1 MSTAVSIVRTLLG
14 LLFDH
19 TIGNIVRMIPI
30 IRLPKLERGPV
41 SRGFLALLLGILFF
55 GLTLLFSASY
65 SSAYA
70 SSGKLYS
77 IIKPQV
83 MIALVGLFFMWVLS
97 NINYRALRLMSESLY
112 IITIVLLILALLSP
126 QDTNGTYRWV
136 YLPGGASFQPS
147 ELVKLC
153 FIFAGASTLQRLM
166 TRRNL
171 FLYIVYSAAICG
183 CLALINDFGTA
194 IIFFVTF
201 LVTAFM
207 RSGDF
212 ATIGLACAGTAFAG
226 VLVLRFLPYARNR
239 FEAWGHVWDYALTT
253 GYSQTRSMM
262 CIASGGLLGLGAGNG
277 WLKYVAAADTDL
289 VFAFVAEEWGLLI
302 ALMLVAAIVLLAASG
317 FGVFR
322 IGRGAQEIAGTFDA
336 DPGTFVQHDIA
347 FILNTFSDP
356 NGGSAQYGVVPIGGK
371 LVAFRFPARWNAS
384 VKTISDA
391 TTSVLSGQS
400 YSVDSFIRVTGTVK
414 TMPEAVSSALY
425 DWYTENN
432 AYLQQ
437 IGAIGDSDDAADY
450 LPDAIVCVDT
460 VGSIPQGWVEGLTVA
475 AVACLIYAIVVL
487 IRILC
492 GKYEQEKLPDITFE
506 LVDMAPET
514 EAKPETAPEADSA
527 PEAEPEAEAAQP
539 EKSEETED
547 TPDA

>member
-1 MSTAVSIVRTLLG
+1 MDEHKTPEEIINDNAAPDAPETDAPEACAQPEEVTAGETAAAETDTAEVPAGEADAAEAPAPAEKKPMSVRARHALRRGVAG
-14 LLFDH
+14 LL
-19 TIGNIVRMIPI
+19 
-30 IRLPKLERGPV
+30 
-41 SRGFLALLLGILFF
+41 
-55 GLTLLFSASY
+55 
-65 SSAYA
+65 
-70 SSGKLYS
+70 
-77 IIKPQV
+77 
-83 MIALVGLFFMWVLS
+83 
-97 NINYRALRLMSESLY
+97 
-112 IITIVLLILALLSP
+112 
-126 QDTNGTYRWV
+126 
-136 YLPGGASFQPS
+136 
-147 ELVKLC
+147 
-153 FIFAGASTLQRLM
+153 
-166 TRRNL
+166 
-171 FLYIVYSAAICG
+171 
-183 CLALINDFGTA
+183 
-194 IIFFVTF
+194 
-201 LVTAFM
+201 
-207 RSGDF
+207 
-212 ATIGLACAGTAFAG
+212 
-226 VLVLRFLPYARNR
+226 
-239 FEAWGHVWDYALTT
+239 
-253 GYSQTRSMM
+253 
-262 CIASGGLLGLGAGNG
+262 
-277 WLKYVAAADTDL
+277 
-289 VFAFVAEEWGLLI
+289 
-302 ALMLVAAIVLLAASG
+302 AAIVLLAVSG

-322 IGRGAQEIAGTFDA
+322 IARGAQEISGTFDA
-336 DPGTFVQHDIA
+336 DPGAFVQHDIV

-450 LPDAIVCVDT
+450 LPDAIVRVDT

-506 LVDMAPET
+506 LVDMTPETEDAPEADAAPET
-514 EAKPETAPEADSA
+514 EPET
-527 PEAEPEAEAAQP
+527 EPEAETAQP

-547 TPDA
+547 KPDA

>member
-1 MSTAVSIVRTLLG
+1 MDEHKTPEEIINDNAAPDAPETDAPEACAQPEEVTAGEPAAGKADPAEVPAPAETKPMSVRARHAFRRGVAG
-14 LLFDH
+14 LL
-19 TIGNIVRMIPI
+19 
-30 IRLPKLERGPV
+30 
-41 SRGFLALLLGILFF
+41 
-55 GLTLLFSASY
+55 
-65 SSAYA
+65 
-70 SSGKLYS
+70 
-77 IIKPQV
+77 
-83 MIALVGLFFMWVLS
+83 
-97 NINYRALRLMSESLY
+97 
-112 IITIVLLILALLSP
+112 
-126 QDTNGTYRWV
+126 
-136 YLPGGASFQPS
+136 
-147 ELVKLC
+147 
-153 FIFAGASTLQRLM
+153 
-166 TRRNL
+166 
-171 FLYIVYSAAICG
+171 
-183 CLALINDFGTA
+183 
-194 IIFFVTF
+194 
-201 LVTAFM
+201 
-207 RSGDF
+207 
-212 ATIGLACAGTAFAG
+212 
-226 VLVLRFLPYARNR
+226 
-239 FEAWGHVWDYALTT
+239 
-253 GYSQTRSMM
+253 
-262 CIASGGLLGLGAGNG
+262 
-277 WLKYVAAADTDL
+277 
-289 VFAFVAEEWGLLI
+289 
-302 ALMLVAAIVLLAASG
+302 AAIVLLAVSG

-322 IGRGAQEIAGTFDA
+322 IARGAQEIAGTFDA

-384 VKTISDA
+384 VKTIADA
-391 TTSVLSGQS
+391 TNSILQGQS

-450 LPDAIVCVDT
+450 LPDEIVCVDT

-492 GKYEQEKLPDITFE
+492 GKYAQEKLPDITFE
-506 LVDMAPET
+506 LVDMTPET

>member
-1 MSTAVSIVRTLLG
+1 MDENKTPAQQAPDTAAPETANIEATTQPETAPAPEVTAAPAAPETPAQKAGHGTRWHHALWRGVAG
-14 LLFDH
+14 LL
-19 TIGNIVRMIPI
+19 
-30 IRLPKLERGPV
+30 
-41 SRGFLALLLGILFF
+41 
-55 GLTLLFSASY
+55 
-65 SSAYA
+65 
-70 SSGKLYS
+70 
-77 IIKPQV
+77 
-83 MIALVGLFFMWVLS
+83 
-97 NINYRALRLMSESLY
+97 
-112 IITIVLLILALLSP
+112 
-126 QDTNGTYRWV
+126 
-136 YLPGGASFQPS
+136 
-147 ELVKLC
+147 
-153 FIFAGASTLQRLM
+153 
-166 TRRNL
+166 
-171 FLYIVYSAAICG
+171 
-183 CLALINDFGTA
+183 
-194 IIFFVTF
+194 
-201 LVTAFM
+201 
-207 RSGDF
+207 
-212 ATIGLACAGTAFAG
+212 
-226 VLVLRFLPYARNR
+226 
-239 FEAWGHVWDYALTT
+239 
-253 GYSQTRSMM
+253 
-262 CIASGGLLGLGAGNG
+262 
-277 WLKYVAAADTDL
+277 
-289 VFAFVAEEWGLLI
+289 
-302 ALMLVAAIVLLAASG
+302 AAIVLLAASG

-322 IGRGAQEIAGTFDA
+322 LGRGAQEIAGTFDA

-384 VKTISDA
+384 VKTIADA

-492 GKYEQEKLPDITFE
+492 GKYDEVKLPDITFE
-506 LVDMAPET
+506 LVDMTPET
-514 EAKPETAPEADSA
+514 AAAPEAKPEEETPAAPEGTPEEA
-527 PEAEPEAEAAQP
+527 PAEP

>member
-1 MSTAVSIVRTLLG
+1 MDEHKTPEEMNTEETVQPEAAVEETVTDTPSATEACAQPEEAAAGETAAAETDTAEAPAGEADAAEVPAPAEKKPMSVRARHALRRGVAG
-14 LLFDH
+14 LL
-19 TIGNIVRMIPI
+19 
-30 IRLPKLERGPV
+30 
-41 SRGFLALLLGILFF
+41 
-55 GLTLLFSASY
+55 
-65 SSAYA
+65 
-70 SSGKLYS
+70 
-77 IIKPQV
+77 
-83 MIALVGLFFMWVLS
+83 
-97 NINYRALRLMSESLY
+97 
-112 IITIVLLILALLSP
+112 
-126 QDTNGTYRWV
+126 
-136 YLPGGASFQPS
+136 
-147 ELVKLC
+147 
-153 FIFAGASTLQRLM
+153 
-166 TRRNL
+166 
-171 FLYIVYSAAICG
+171 
-183 CLALINDFGTA
+183 
-194 IIFFVTF
+194 
-201 LVTAFM
+201 
-207 RSGDF
+207 
-212 ATIGLACAGTAFAG
+212 
-226 VLVLRFLPYARNR
+226 
-239 FEAWGHVWDYALTT
+239 
-253 GYSQTRSMM
+253 
-262 CIASGGLLGLGAGNG
+262 
-277 WLKYVAAADTDL
+277 
-289 VFAFVAEEWGLLI
+289 
-302 ALMLVAAIVLLAASG
+302 AAIVLLAVSG

-322 IGRGAQEIAGTFDA
+322 IARGAQEISGTFDA
-336 DPGTFVQHDIA
+336 DPGTFVQHDIV

-384 VKTISDA
+384 VKTIADA

-450 LPDAIVCVDT
+450 LPDEIVCVDT

-506 LVDMAPET
+506 LVDMT
-514 EAKPETAPEADSA
+514 PETAPEADSA

>member
-1 MSTAVSIVRTLLG
+1 MDEHKTPEEIINDNAAPDAPETDAPEACAQPEEVTAGEPAAGEADAAEVPAPAEKKPMSVRARHAFQRGVAG
-14 LLFDH
+14 LL
-19 TIGNIVRMIPI
+19 
-30 IRLPKLERGPV
+30 
-41 SRGFLALLLGILFF
+41 
-55 GLTLLFSASY
+55 
-65 SSAYA
+65 
-70 SSGKLYS
+70 
-77 IIKPQV
+77 
-83 MIALVGLFFMWVLS
+83 
-97 NINYRALRLMSESLY
+97 
-112 IITIVLLILALLSP
+112 
-126 QDTNGTYRWV
+126 
-136 YLPGGASFQPS
+136 
-147 ELVKLC
+147 
-153 FIFAGASTLQRLM
+153 
-166 TRRNL
+166 
-171 FLYIVYSAAICG
+171 
-183 CLALINDFGTA
+183 
-194 IIFFVTF
+194 
-201 LVTAFM
+201 
-207 RSGDF
+207 
-212 ATIGLACAGTAFAG
+212 
-226 VLVLRFLPYARNR
+226 
-239 FEAWGHVWDYALTT
+239 
-253 GYSQTRSMM
+253 
-262 CIASGGLLGLGAGNG
+262 
-277 WLKYVAAADTDL
+277 
-289 VFAFVAEEWGLLI
+289 
-302 ALMLVAAIVLLAASG
+302 AAIVLLAASG

-437 IGAIGDSDDAADY
+437 IGAIGAIGDSDDAADY